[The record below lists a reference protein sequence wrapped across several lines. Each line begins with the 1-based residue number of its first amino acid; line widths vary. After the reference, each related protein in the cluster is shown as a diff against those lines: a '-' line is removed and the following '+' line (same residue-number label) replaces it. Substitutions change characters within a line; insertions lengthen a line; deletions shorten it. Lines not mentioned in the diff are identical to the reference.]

1 MIVRIRASRVF
12 VGLCV
17 MGVAMA
23 AAPMSLADE
32 QPSAFVGVAKCEI
45 TPETPI
51 EMYGYASRRT
61 ESEGVAGRLKAT
73 AVAIGKNGDL
83 AGGAGPTVLL
93 AVDNG
98 SVPRAIRDE
107 VYARISATHT
117 IRPERFVL
125 CNAHNHSGPN
135 LKGMA
140 SIEGAHGEHL
150 RQYAKLLTDR
160 LESVVLEAL
169 ASRKPGTLACA
180 QGSVDFATNRRV
192 LTDGRWSGFG
202 AVPEGAVD
210 HSLPVMRVADSEG
223 RLMAIVVNYAC
234 HNTTLRGNFKQIH
247 GDWAGCAQ
255 AAIERAHPG
264 AVALITIGCG
274 ADSDPC
280 PHGTTELCEQHGTA
294 VAKEVSR
301 LLKEENWTPL
311 PGTIT
316 AKKRFL
322 EVSYTEQKI
331 DDESDRAVVVPSSS
345 GGAPP
350 RETHDFETFQ
360 ITTWTF
366 GDKLAMVFL
375 SDEVVVD
382 YALRLKQEM
391 DGSRLWISAYSN
403 DVSRY
408 IVSKRLIAE
417 GGYEVRNSLSTQL
430 TFGSPE
436 ALAPAME
443 DRIVEAVKELV
454 PESFGR

>member
-1 MIVRIRASRVF
+1 MIAQERASRVLM
-12 VGLCV
+12 GLGAIGIGIV
-17 MGVAMA
+17 MA
-23 AAPMSLADE
+23 ATAMSVADE
-32 QPSAFVGVAKCEI
+32 QTSAFVGVAKCEI
-45 TPETPI
+45 TPETPVR
-51 EMYGYASRRT
+51 MYGYASRRT
-61 ESEGVAGRLKAT
+61 ESQGVAGRLKAT
-73 AVAIGKNGDL
+73 AVAIGKDNGP
-83 AGGAGPTVLL
+83 GPAVLL

-107 VYARISATHT
+107 VYARISVTHA

-140 SIEGAHGEHL
+140 SIEGTQHEHL
-150 RQYAKLLTDR
+150 SQYADLLTDR
-160 LESVVLEAL
+160 LVSVVLKAL
-169 ASRKPGTLACA
+169 ASRKPGTLAWT
-180 QGSVDFATNRRV
+180 QGSVGFAANRRV
-192 LTDGRWSGFG
+192 LIDGKWSGFG

-210 HSLPVMRVADSEG
+210 HSLPVIRVADSQG
-223 RLMAIVVNYAC
+223 RLMAVVVNYAC
-234 HNTTLRGNFKQIH
+234 HNTTLRGNFKEIH

-255 AAIERAHPG
+255 AAIERAHPD
-264 AVALITIGCG
+264 AVAMITIGCG

-280 PHGTTELCEQHGTA
+280 PHDTTELCEQHGGA
-294 VAKEVSR
+294 LAEEVSR
-301 LLKEENWTPL
+301 LLEEGEWTPL

-316 AKKRFL
+316 TKNRFL
-322 EVSYTEQKI
+322 EASYVERKA
-331 DDESDRAVVVPSSS
+331 DDQAVVVPSPS

-350 RETHDFETFQ
+350 REQHDFETFQ

-382 YALRLKQEM
+382 YVLRLKEEL
-391 DGSRLWISAYSN
+391 DGSRLWMSAYTN

-408 IVSKRLIAE
+408 IVSKRLIGE

-430 TFGSPE
+430 TFGNPE
-436 ALAPAME
+436 ELAPAME
-443 DRIVEAVKELV
+443 DRIVEAVKALL